1 MARYLLLWEVAE
13 DKVPIDPKERGAAW
27 GMLLTMVEADLKKGV
42 LKDWGGFVGELGGYC
57 VAEGTEVEV
66 AMMVQ
71 QYTPFVLFQ
80 THPVASLG
88 QVQEVTTALQ

>member
-27 GMLLTMVEADLKKGV
+27 GMLLALVEADLKKGV

-57 VAEGTEVEV
+57 VAEGTEVEIGT
-66 AMMVQ
+66 MVQ

-88 QVQEVTTALQ
+88 QVQQLTAALQ